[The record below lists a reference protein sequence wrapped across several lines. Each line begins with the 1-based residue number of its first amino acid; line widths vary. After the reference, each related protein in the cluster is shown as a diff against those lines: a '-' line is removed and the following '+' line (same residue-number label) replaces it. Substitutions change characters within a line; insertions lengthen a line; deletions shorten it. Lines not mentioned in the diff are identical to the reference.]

1 MTLYRTALS
10 TAFVT
15 GLTAAAALAGP
26 QPVTPGVTAPSTSV
40 VSGGAVSTTTQPSG
54 RILFILNTA
63 R

>member
-1 MTLYRTALS
+1 MTIHRTLLAAGVAAGLS
-10 TAFVT
+10 A
-15 GLTAAAALAGP
+15 GAALAGP
-26 QPVTPGVTAPSTSV
+26 QPVTPGVSAPSTSV